1 VELEQKLDLASSAFQ
16 SWKKVP
22 ISEKSTR
29 MRLAAQVLRLRK
41 EEFAKLITLE
51 MGKVIRE
58 SRAEVEK
65 CAWACEFYADHA
77 ESFLQEEPILLP
89 DGTKAKIFY
98 QPLGTILAVMP
109 WNFPFW
115 QVFRFAVPTLLA
127 GNTGILKH
135 ASNVP
140 MCSLAIESVFTE
152 AGFPEGAFQSLLID
166 SQATLNLLED
176 NRIQAVSLTG
186 SEKAGSSVAS
196 IAGKNIKKSL
206 LELGGSD
213 PFIVLSDA
221 DIEKAAETAVKA
233 RMVNFGQSCI
243 AAKRFILQES
253 VYEQFV
259 EIFVKKMGQLIGG
272 DPMDETS
279 DYACMARP
287 DLAEELYLQVQKS
300 IQSGAKLLMGG
311 SKPDGARFQPTVL
324 AEIPENSPAFQEE
337 LFGPVASIFRVKS
350 EAEAIELANSS
361 EFGLGSSLW
370 TSDLKRGE
378 LLAGQIESGA
388 VFLNSMVASQ
398 PALPFGGIK
407 KSGFGRELGRH
418 GILEFV
424 NAKTVYLG

>member
-1 VELEQKLDLASSAFQ
+1 
-16 SWKKVP
+16 
-22 ISEKSTR
+22 
-29 MRLAAQVLRLRK
+29 
-41 EEFAKLITLE
+41 
-51 MGKVIRE
+51 
-58 SRAEVEK
+58 
-65 CAWACEFYADHA
+65 
-77 ESFLQEEPILLP
+77 
-89 DGTKAKIFY
+89 
-98 QPLGTILAVMP
+98 
-109 WNFPFW
+109 
-115 QVFRFAVPTLLA
+115 
-127 GNTGILKH
+127 
-135 ASNVP
+135 
-140 MCSLAIESVFTE
+140 
-152 AGFPEGAFQSLLID
+152 
-166 SQATLNLLED
+166 LED

-311 SKPDGARFQPTVL
+311 AKPDGARFQPTVL
-324 AEIPENSPAFQEE
+324 AEIPANSPAFQEE